1 MSLAHTFGHQLQSPS
16 IQNFTPIV
24 FLIDEE
30 TSVRASLELLIRS
43 EGWQAET
50 FASSHDFLARPR
62 PFVPNCLILTL
73 SHANPHGVEM
83 QRRIARERAE
93 MPIIVISSNDH
104 IPTAVQAM
112 KAGAFDFLVQPCSHH
127 ALLAAIR
134 QSFECSRRAL
144 DREKQVRELRS
155 CHALLSPR
163 ERQVMT
169 LVVSGLLNK
178 QVGGELGISEITVK
192 AHRGRVM
199 QKMRANSLPDLVRM
213 AAKLGAP
220 RPAIYLA

>member
-1 MSLAHTFGHQLQSPS
+1 MSLAHAFGRQLESPS

-24 FLIDEE
+24 FLIDED
-30 TSVRASLELLIRS
+30 TPVRATLEISIRS

-50 FASSHDFLARPR
+50 FASSREFLARPR
-62 PFVPNCLILTL
+62 PLVPHCLILTL
-73 SHANPHGVEM
+73 SHANPNGLEL

-93 MPIIVISSNDH
+93 MPIIVISNHDD

-112 KAGAFDFLVQPCSHH
+112 KAGAFDFLAKPCSHD

-134 QSFECSRRAL
+134 QSLECCRVAL
-144 DREKQVRELRS
+144 DRETHVRELRS
-155 CHALLSPR
+155 CYALLSPR

-199 QKMRANSLPDLVRM
+199 QKMRANSLADLVRM
-213 AAKLGAP
+213 AAKLGAT
-220 RPAIYLA
+220 RPAIHLA

>member
-1 MSLAHTFGHQLQSPS
+1 MSLAHTFGHQLESPS

-24 FLIDEE
+24 FLIDDD
-30 TSVRASLELLIRS
+30 SRGHASLELSIRS

-50 FASSHDFLARPR
+50 FASSRDFLARPR
-62 PFVPNCLILTL
+62 PFVPNCLILAL
-73 SHANPHGVEM
+73 SHANPNGLEM

-93 MPIIVISSNDH
+93 MPIIVISNQDD

-112 KAGAFDFLVQPCSHH
+112 KAGAFDFLVEPCSHD

-134 QSFECSRRAL
+134 LSFECSRLAL
-144 DREKQVRELRS
+144 DRETQVRELWS
-155 CHALLSPR
+155 CYALLSPR

-199 QKMRANSLPDLVRM
+199 QKMRANSLADLVRM
-213 AAKLGAP
+213 AVKLGAK
-220 RPAIYLA
+220 RPEIHMA

>member
-1 MSLAHTFGHQLQSPS
+1 MSLAHAFGHQSESTS

-24 FLIDEE
+24 FLIDED
-30 TSVRASLELLIRS
+30 TPVRGSLALSIRS

-62 PFVPNCLILTL
+62 TFVPNCLILTV
-73 SHANPHGVEM
+73 SHANANGLEM
-83 QRRIARERAE
+83 QRRIARERPE
-93 MPIIVISSNDH
+93 MPIIVISSHDD
-104 IPTAVQAM
+104 IPNAVQAM
-112 KAGAFDFLVQPCSHH
+112 KAGAFDFLVKPCSHD

-134 QSFECSRRAL
+134 QSLECCRVAL
-144 DREKQVRELRS
+144 DRETQVRELRR
-155 CHALLSPR
+155 CYALLSPR

-199 QKMRANSLPDLVRM
+199 QKMRASSLADLVRM
-213 AAKLGAP
+213 AAKLGAT
-220 RPAIYLA
+220 RPAIHLA

>member
-1 MSLAHTFGHQLQSPS
+1 MSLAHAFGDPLESAS
-16 IQNFTPIV
+16 VQNFTPIV
-24 FLIDEE
+24 FLIDED
-30 TSVRASLELLIRS
+30 TQVRASLERSIRS

-50 FASSHDFLARPR
+50 FASSRDLLARPR

-73 SHANPHGVEM
+73 SHANPDGLEM
-83 QRRIARERAE
+83 QRSIARERAE
-93 MPIIVISSNDH
+93 MPIIVMSNHDD

-112 KAGAFDFLVQPCSHH
+112 KAGAFDFLVKPCSHD

-134 QSFECSRRAL
+134 QSFECSRLAL
-144 DREKQVRELRS
+144 DREAQVRQLRS
-155 CHALLSPR
+155 GYALLSPR

-169 LVVSGLLNK
+169 LVVAGLLNK

-199 QKMRANSLPDLVRM
+199 QKMRANSLADLVRM
-213 AAKLGAP
+213 AAKLAAK
-220 RPAIYLA
+220 RPEIHLA